1 MMTGL
6 QLAIL
11 SGAMLAGGI
20 SLLVLR
26 LAPAPTHLGDAIAR
40 LRPLTVQITTTG
52 PTHRPDTETRVGSWA
67 QKHLP
72 AGVWGTPPE
81 HDLAILQRTRTSFYG
96 SKIIAATIG
105 LIIGPLLTLA
115 AMALGVG
122 VPFAIPVIGSIGLGA
137 VMWLMPGAEV
147 KDKARLA
154 RAEFSYALGAFV
166 EMVALERLSG
176 SGVPQALQRAAD
188 IGDSWAFQRISAT
201 LKRTEYTGHNPW
213 DALEDLGNELNL
225 TDLADLAD
233 IMRLAGADGTQIY
246 TSLRARAATMRNALL
261 TNHIAAANRTGERI
275 AIPVGLLVIV
285 LAITLITPAFLR
297 MIT

>member
-11 SGAMLAGGI
+11 SGAMLTAGI
-20 SLLVLR
+20 AILIWR

-40 LRPLTVQITTTG
+40 LRPTILTSTTAG
-52 PTHRPDTETRVGSWA
+52 PTLRPDTETRIGAWA
-67 QKHLP
+67 QNHLP
-72 AGVWGTPPE
+72 AAIWGSTPDR
-81 HDLAILQRTRTSFYG
+81 DLAILQRTRTSFYG
-96 SKIIAATIG
+96 SKILAATIG
-105 LIIGPLLTLA
+105 LLIGPLLTIT
-115 AMALGVG
+115 AMALGVDI
-122 VPFAIPVIGSIGLGA
+122 PFAIPVAGSLGLGA
-137 VMWLMPGAEV
+137 VMWLAPSAEV
-147 KDKARLA
+147 KDKARRA

-188 IGDSWAFQRISAT
+188 IGDSWAFHRISAT
-201 LKRTEYTGHNPW
+201 LKRTQYTGHNPW
-213 DALEDLGNELNL
+213 DALEDLGNELDL
-225 TDLADLAD
+225 TDLVDLAD

-246 TSLRARAATMRNALL
+246 TSLRARAATMRHALL
-261 TNHIAAANRTGERI
+261 SNHIAAANRAGERI

-297 MIT
+297 MLT

>member
-1 MMTGL
+1 MISGL

-11 SGAMLAGGI
+11 SGATLAAGI
-20 SLLVLR
+20 ALLVWR
-26 LAPAPTHLGDAIAR
+26 LTPAPTHLGDAIAR
-40 LRPLTVQITTTG
+40 LRPITLNITTTAQ
-52 PTHRPDTETRVGSWA
+52 PHRPDIETRVGAWA

-72 AGVWGTPPE
+72 AAVWGSVPE
-81 HDLAILQRTRTSFYG
+81 RDLAILQRTRTSFYG
-96 SKIIAATIG
+96 SKMLAATIG
-105 LIIGPLLTLA
+105 LLIGPLLTLA
-115 AMALGVG
+115 VMAFGVSI
-122 VPFAIPVIGSIGLGA
+122 PFAIPVAGSLGLGA

-147 KDKARLA
+147 KDKARRA

-213 DALEDLGNELNL
+213 DALEDLGNEL
-225 TDLADLAD
+225 DLNDLVDLAD
-233 IMRLAGADGTQIY
+233 IMRLAGADGTQVY
-246 TSLRARAATMRNALL
+246 NSLRARAAAMRNALL
-261 TNHIAAANRTGERI
+261 TNHISAANRAGERI

-297 MIT
+297 MLT